1 MHWLTALSR
10 TGKLSVASALCW
22 SAMSVTA
29 YATPPASALATKG
42 NAVQGKAIYQAKCSA
57 CHSPDNDRVGP
68 KHAGVL
74 GRKAGGVKG
83 YDYSPELARSK
94 LVWTQAKLLSW
105 LADPEALI
113 PGQRMGYR
121 LGLAQERED
130 VVAYLATLK

>member
-1 MHWLTALSR
+1 
-10 TGKLSVASALCW
+10 
-22 SAMSVTA
+22 MSVTA
-29 YATPPASALATKG
+29 HATPPASALTTKG
-42 NAVQGKAIYQAKCSA
+42 NAVQGKAIYEAKCSA

-105 LADPEALI
+105 LTDPEALI
-113 PGQRMGYR
+113 PGQRMGYS
-121 LGLAQERED
+121 LGLAQERAD